1 MDYVYNAWLGEKMEK
16 DYTTKELKTEKKV
29 EKKVELPIFQKRQH
43 WCFQKDG
50 QLFKFPSKEM
60 AEKAYKGE

>member
-1 MDYVYNAWLGEKMEK
+1 MDYVCNAWLGEKMQK
-16 DYTTKELKTEKKV
+16 DYTTKELKAKKKV

-60 AEKAYKGE
+60 AEKAYIGE